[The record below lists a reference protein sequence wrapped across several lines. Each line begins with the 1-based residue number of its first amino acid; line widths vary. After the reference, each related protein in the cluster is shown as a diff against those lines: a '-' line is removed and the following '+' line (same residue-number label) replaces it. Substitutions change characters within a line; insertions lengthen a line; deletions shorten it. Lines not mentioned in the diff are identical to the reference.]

1 MEEKQECKYSD
12 LIVTPERLDFENEEG
27 SRFVPPMQD
36 LFIKKAGGEG
46 VLDAG
51 WSLHITSQGSFW
63 LNANPMS
70 GRGTGRCRVSI
81 KSGELAE
88 GAWEGQIEVKIEET
102 LRDKV
107 SVTPSVIPVMLV
119 VEGKEEEEPP
129 PPPPPPAFVCPHCG
143 DKFDTEGE
151 LQQHI
156 EDEHSH
162 PPTLRRLS
170 ISSMGRGMVTTP
182 GQDTFTYYD
191 GTVVD
196 LVAEAEEGARF
207 VNWIGERSTIADV
220 HAAVTTI
227 TMLGDYTIIA
237 NFEEAPPPPPPEE
250 PGCWLWRLLKKL
262 GYFLVKVYPRER
274 AK

>member
-1 MEEKQECKYSD
+1 MEEAQECKYSN
-12 LIVTPERLDFENEEG
+12 LIVTPERLDFVKEVG
-27 SRFVPPMQD
+27 SSPAMQD

-51 WSLHITSQGSFW
+51 WSLHITCQGSAW
-63 LNANPMS
+63 LDATVMG
-70 GRGTGRCRVSI
+70 GRGTGRSRVFI

-107 SVTPSVIPVMLV
+107 SVTPSVIPVTLV
-119 VEGKEEEEPP
+119 VKGKEEPP

-143 DKFDTEGE
+143 DKFDSEGE

-162 PPTLRRLS
+162 PPTLRQLS

-182 GQDTFTYYD
+182 GQDNFTYDD

-207 VNWIGERSTIADV
+207 VNWIGDRSTIADV

-250 PGCWLWRLLKKL
+250 PGCWLWRLLKRFLKL
-262 GYFLVKVYPRER
+262 WSSRVRSR
-274 AK
+274 